1 VGILTER
8 SPEQVVAQLGVLK
21 AGGVYVPLSPENPG
35 ERLEWLLGDVRP
47 ELVLTQERLSWVLPS
62 WVSRLSLDGG
72 WGEVAGESEEDV
84 SSETTVDSQMVVIYT
99 SGSTGQPKGTVLG
112 GRGYARL
119 LSWYRERMGLGEGT
133 RYLQLLSFSFDA
145 AQKDILGTLT
155 SGGCLVLGPA
165 RYLDPGKLLELID
178 RHQVTTACSTPTL
191 LYPIVDEAAKGD
203 YRKLAS
209 LRHVCIG
216 GEAMHPSR
224 LRRWFQAARGEIALL
239 HGYGPTECSDVSAG
253 HGPMRARE
261 LGERERLPIGK
272 PLPGMRAYV
281 VDGRDQLQPLGV
293 PGELCVGG
301 EALAQGYLNRPGLTA
316 ERFAVDPFASGERMY
331 RTGDIVRWR
340 WDGELE
346 LLGRV
351 DRQVKIRGLR
361 IELGEIES
369 VLGEHRGVRETVV
382 TVHEDGAG
390 ERRLVAY
397 VVGTASASELRE
409 HLRDRLPEYM
419 VPPAFVALDR
429 LPQLSIG
436 KVDLSALPAPD
447 FSAGREEAATG
458 PRSTV
463 EESLLGVWGEV
474 LQLDEMGVHDNFFAL
489 GGHSLLAAQVIAQVR
504 DLFQV
509 DVDLETLLEAPTVA
523 SFTERL
529 LRDAGERER
538 VERVAEVLV
547 SVSRL
552 SDEEIL
558 SESTR

>member
-1 VGILTER
+1 ILMER

-21 AGGVYVPLSPENPG
+21 AGGVYVPLSPDNPG
-35 ERLEWLLGDVRP
+35 ERLEYLLGDVRP

-62 WVSRLSLDGG
+62 WVSRLSVDAG
-72 WGEVAGESEEDV
+72 WGEVSGESAEDLASV
-84 SSETTVDSQMVVIYT
+84 TTVDSQMVVIYT
-99 SGSTGQPKGTVLG
+99 SGSTGRPKGTVLG

-119 LSWYRERMGLGEGT
+119 LSWYRERLGLGEST

-165 RYLDPGKLLELID
+165 RYPDPARVAELID
-178 RHQVTTACSTPTL
+178 RYAITATQTTPTL
-191 LYPIVDEAAKGD
+191 LYPIVDEAAKRG
-203 YRKLAS
+203 YEQ
-209 LRHVCIG
+209 LRGLRGIG
-216 GEAMHPSR
+216 VIGEATQVPR
-224 LRRWFQAARGEIALL
+224 IRAWFESERCRTGFL
-239 HGYGPTECSDVSAG
+239 HAYGPTECSDVVTSR
-253 HGPMRARE
+253 GPMHGRE
-261 LGERERLPIGK
+261 VSDRERLPVGK
-272 PLPGMRAYV
+272 PLPGMRVYV
-281 VDGRDQLQPLGV
+281 LDGRDELQPLGV

-316 ERFAVDPFASGERMY
+316 ERFAVDPYANGERMY
-331 RTGDIVRWR
+331 RTGDVARWR

-346 LLGRV
+346 VLGRA

-361 IELGEIES
+361 IELGEIETA
-369 VLGEHRGVRETVV
+369 LGRHGGVRASVV

-397 VVGTASASELRE
+397 VVGTASAGELRE
-409 HLRDRLPEYM
+409 HLRELLPEHMVPSAFVPMERLPE
-419 VPPAFVALDR
+419 
-429 LPQLSIG
+429 LSIG
-436 KVDLSALPAPD
+436 KVDLNALPAPD
-447 FSAGREEAATG
+447 FSAGRELAAE
-458 PRSTV
+458 PRTTV
-463 EESLLGVWGEV
+463 EESLLGVWSEV
-474 LQLDEMGVHDNFFAL
+474 LRLDEMGVHDNFFAV

-509 DVDLETLLEAPTVA
+509 DVPLQALFEAPTVA
-523 SFTERL
+523 EFARRL
-529 LRDAGERER
+529 LVDPAERER

-558 SESTR
+558 HESTR